1 MEITRKRGEM
11 SKSLMG
17 SLMVLSAGI
26 AWGISG
32 VSGQYLLE
40 HGVSVQMLTSLRLLI
55 AGAVLLSIV
64 LVKRPESIRTALSTR
79 SFLKGILLFSIFGLM
94 ANQFTYLKA
103 IENTN
108 AGTATVLQYLTPII
122 VLAYMS
128 IKNRI
133 PPALLEILA
142 TILATAGT
150 YLLATHGNLTSLAVT
165 PAGLVWGIMSAFTYA
180 AYIILPVAL
189 IRKWGS
195 LLTIGLAMFV
205 AGIIFSLA
213 SGVWQYPFILDA
225 PLAVAYFGIIGVGT
239 IFAYTFFLKG
249 TALVGAVQGSLLS
262 SVEPVASVILTAAL
276 FGTTFYPA
284 DLLGMALILI
294 SALSISLKDTITGFF
309 TRQGKVRS

>member
-1 MEITRKRGEM
+1 M

-64 LVKRPESIRTALSTR
+64 IVKRPESIRTALSTR

-128 IKNRI
+128 MKNRV

-142 TILATAGT
+142 TILAIVGT

-195 LLTIGLAMFV
+195 LLTIGLAMFM
-205 AGIIFSLA
+205 AGINFSLA
-213 SGVWQYPFILDA
+213 SGVWQYPFILDV

>member
-1 MEITRKRGEM
+1 M